1 MGTHC
6 TIALEDKQG
15 QIAQVY
21 CHWDGYLEGAGRI
34 LLQHYSDPFK
44 LAMMIAHGN
53 LSSLGPEIGTQHDF
67 DAHDP
72 EICKFYARDRRE
84 TLRRNIHAGFAE
96 YQRSTVLEE
105 YNYILRN
112 NGKWYTS
119 RDEGD
124 FIQLEQVMQ
133 QESQT

>member
-6 TIALEDKQG
+6 TIALEDKHG
-15 QIAQVY
+15 HIAAVY
-21 CHWDGYLEGAGRI
+21 CHWDGYPKHAGRI

-44 LAMMIAHGN
+44 LTMMIAHGD
-53 LSSLGPEIGTQHDF
+53 LSSLGPNIGTQHAF

-72 EICKFYARDRRE
+72 SVCTFYARDRRE
-84 TLRRNIHAGFAE
+84 DLRRNIYSCFEE
-96 YQRSTVLEE
+96 YQGSGDLQE

-119 RDEGD
+119 QHEND

-133 QESQT
+133 QVPQT